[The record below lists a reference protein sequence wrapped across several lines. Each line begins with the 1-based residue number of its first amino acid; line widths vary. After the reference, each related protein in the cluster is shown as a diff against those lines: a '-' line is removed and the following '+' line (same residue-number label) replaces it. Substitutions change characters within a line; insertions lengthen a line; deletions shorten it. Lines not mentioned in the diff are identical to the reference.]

1 MSAALPGCII
11 DLAGEFAEIDIGGLT
26 IRADIG
32 LLDHPR
38 PGDWVLL
45 HGGVALT
52 RINTQAAGAML
63 AQLRALDGVK

>member
-11 DLAGEFAEIDIGGLT
+11 SCTGDLAEVDVAGLT

-32 LLDHPR
+32 LIDHPR
-38 PGDWVLL
+38 PGDWLLL

-52 RINTQAAGAML
+52 RLNGQAANDML
-63 AQLRALDGVK
+63 AQLRTLDGVK